1 MPRTRKPWWT
11 VNRNRIVIALVAAI
25 TGLLLYG
32 VFSSYHNA
40 QKRAE
45 LELRA
50 AESDGKAT
58 TYWLKYNDELKAKEA
73 LSRANAELEAKVA
86 SMKVTHKP
94 PPVPNPPDPSEAQ
107 KDLAREGMEKSEAL
121 TPKDTGTVWTWC
133 YKAKQVPILEQRS
146 FDLESVLIKKDELLA
161 GKDKELE
168 ATNLAL
174 NSSASAYLER
184 TKQAKA
190 LEGALEAAKKEARAK
205 EVKWWLKAGAA
216 ALAGYFAGKSL

>member
-1 MPRTRKPWWT
+1 MPRTRKPWWI
-11 VNRNRIVIALVAAI
+11 VNRNRTVIALVAAV

-32 VFSSYHNA
+32 VFSSYRNA

-50 AESDGKAT
+50 AESDGKAS

-73 LSRANAELEAKVA
+73 LSMANADLEAKIA
-86 SMKVTHKP
+86 SMKVTPKP
-94 PPVPNPPDPSEAQ
+94 PPVPNPPEPSEAQ
-107 KDLAREGMEKSEAL
+107 KDLAREGMEKPEAL

-216 ALAGYFAGKSL
+216 ALAGYFAGKNL

>member
-1 MPRTRKPWWT
+1 MPRTRKPWWI
-11 VNRNRIVIALVAAI
+11 VNRNRIVIALASVVVS
-25 TGLLLYG
+25 LLLYG

-50 AESDGKAT
+50 AESDGKAS
-58 TYWLKYNDELKAKEA
+58 TYWLKYNDALKAKEA
-73 LSRANAELEAKVA
+73 LSRANAELEAKIA
-86 SMKVTHKP
+86 SMKVTPKP

-107 KDLAREGMEKSEAL
+107 KDLAREGMEKPEAL

-146 FDLESVLIKKDELLA
+146 FDLESILVKKDELLA

-174 NSSASAYLER
+174 NNSASAYLER
-184 TKQAKA
+184 TKQAEA
-190 LEGALEAAKKEARAK
+190 LKGALDAAKKEARAK

-216 ALAGYFAGKSL
+216 ALAGYFAGKNL

>member
-1 MPRTRKPWWT
+1 MPRTRKLWWI
-11 VNRNRIVIALVAAI
+11 VNRNRVVIALATAV

-32 VFSSYHNA
+32 VFSSYHNG

-50 AESDGKAT
+50 AESDGKAS
-58 TYWLKYNDELKAKEA
+58 TYWLKYNDELKANEA
-73 LSRANAELEAKVA
+73 LSRANAELEAKIA
-86 SMKVTHKP
+86 SMKVTPKP
-94 PPVPNPPDPSEAQ
+94 PPVPNPPDPSESQ
-107 KDLAREGMEKSEAL
+107 RDLAREGMEKPEAL

-133 YKAKQVPILEQRS
+133 YKAKQVPVLEQRS
-146 FDLESVLIKKDELLA
+146 FDLESLLAKKDELLA

-184 TKQAKA
+184 TKQAEA

-205 EVKWWLKAGAA
+205 EVKWWLKAGAV
-216 ALAGYFAGKSL
+216 ALAGYFAGKNL

>member
-1 MPRTRKPWWT
+1 MPRTRKPWWI
-11 VNRNRIVIALVAAI
+11 VNRNRIVIALAAAI

-50 AESDGKAT
+50 AESDGKAS

-73 LSRANAELEAKVA
+73 LSRANAELEAKIA
-86 SMKVTHKP
+86 SMKVTPKP

-133 YKAKQVPILEQRS
+133 YKAKQVPVLEQRT
-146 FDLESVLIKKDELLA
+146 FDLESVLVKKDELIA
-161 GKDKELE
+161 GKSKELALADQAISDCSKARE
-168 ATNLAL
+168 AENLRA
-174 NSSASAYLER
+174 NKLEESM
-184 TKQAKA
+184 TAM
-190 LEGALEAAKKEARAK
+190 KKEARAK
-205 EVKWWLKAGAA
+205 EVKWWLKAGAV
-216 ALAGYFAGKSL
+216 ALVSYLSGKKL

>member
-50 AESDGKAT
+50 AESDGKAS
-58 TYWLKYNDELKAKEA
+58 TYWLKYNGELKAKEA
-73 LSRANAELEAKVA
+73 LSRANAELEAKIA
-86 SMKVTHKP
+86 SMKVTPKP
-94 PPVPNPPDPSEAQ
+94 PPAPNPPDPSEAQ
-107 KDLAREGMEKSEAL
+107 MDLAKEGMERPEAL

-133 YKAKQVPILEQRS
+133 YKAKQVPVLEQRS
-146 FDLESVLIKKDELLA
+146 FDLESVLVKKDELLA

-174 NSSASAYLER
+174 SNSASAYLER

>member
-1 MPRTRKPWWT
+1 MPRTRKPWWI
-11 VNRNRIVIALVAAI
+11 VNRNRIVIALAAAI

-50 AESDGKAT
+50 AESDGKAS

-73 LSRANAELEAKVA
+73 LSRANAELEAKIA
-86 SMKVTHKP
+86 SMKVTPKP

-107 KDLAREGMEKSEAL
+107 KDLAREGMERPEAL

-133 YKAKQVPILEQRS
+133 YKAKQVPVLEQRS
-146 FDLESVLIKKDELLA
+146 FDLESLLVKKDELLS
-161 GKDKELE
+161 GKNKELE
-168 ATNLAL
+168 ATSLAL
-174 NSSASAYLER
+174 NNSASAYLER
-184 TKQAKA
+184 TKQAEA
-190 LEGALEAAKKEARAK
+190 LKGALDTAKKEARAK
-205 EVKWWLKAGAA
+205 EVKWWLKAGVA
-216 ALAGYFAGKSL
+216 ALAGYFAGKKL

>member
-1 MPRTRKPWWT
+1 MPRTRKPWWI
-11 VNRNRIVIALVAAI
+11 VNRNRIVIALAAAI

-50 AESDGKAT
+50 AESDGKAS
-58 TYWLKYNDELKAKEA
+58 TYWLKYNGELKAKEA
-73 LSRANAELEAKVA
+73 LSRANAELEAKIA
-86 SMKVTHKP
+86 SMKVTPKP

-146 FDLESVLIKKDELLA
+146 FDLESLLVKKDELLA

-205 EVKWWLKAGAA
+205 EVKWWFKAGAA
-216 ALAGYFAGKSL
+216 ALAGYLAGKNL

>member
-11 VNRNRIVIALVAAI
+11 VNRNKAVVALAAALVGI
-25 TGLLLYG
+25 LLYG
-32 VFSSYHNA
+32 VISSYQNA
-40 QKRAE
+40 EKRAA

-58 TYWLKYNDELKAKEA
+58 TYWLQYNDELRAKEA
-73 LSRANAELEAKVA
+73 LSRANADLVSKIA
-86 SMKVTHKP
+86 SMKVTPKP

-107 KDLAREGMEKSEAL
+107 KDLAREGMEKPEVL
-121 TPKDTGTVWTWC
+121 TAKDTGTVWTWC

-146 FDLESVLIKKDELLA
+146 FDLESLLVKKDELLA

-190 LEGALEAAKKEARAK
+190 LEGALESAKKEARAK
-205 EVKWWLKAGAA
+205 EVKWWLKAVAA
-216 ALAGYFAGKSL
+216 ALAGYCAGKRL

>member
-1 MPRTRKPWWT
+1 MPKTRKPWWI
-11 VNRNRIVIALVAAI
+11 VNRNRIVIALGAAI

-40 QKRAE
+40 KKRAE

-50 AESDGKAT
+50 AESDGKAS
-58 TYWLKYNDELKAKEA
+58 TYWLKYNDELRAKET
-73 LSRANAELEAKVA
+73 LSRANAELEAKIA
-86 SMKVTHKP
+86 SMKVTPKP

-107 KDLAREGMEKSEAL
+107 KDLAGEGMEKPEAL
-121 TPKDTGTVWTWC
+121 TPKDTGTVWNWC

-146 FDLESVLIKKDELLA
+146 FDLESILVKKDELLA

-174 NSSASAYLER
+174 SNSASAYLER

-190 LEGALEAAKKEARAK
+190 LEGALDAAKKEARAK
-205 EVKWWLKAGAA
+205 EVKWLLKAGAA
-216 ALAGYFAGKSL
+216 ALAGYFAGKKI

>member
-1 MPRTRKPWWT
+1 M
-11 VNRNRIVIALVAAI
+11 NRNKAVVALAAALV
-25 TGLLLYG
+25 GLLLYG
-32 VFSSYHNA
+32 VVSSYQNA
-40 QKRAE
+40 EKRAA

-50 AESDGKAT
+50 AESDGKAS

-73 LSRANAELEAKVA
+73 LSRANAELEAKIA
-86 SMKVTHKP
+86 SMKVTPKP

-133 YKAKQVPILEQRS
+133 YRAKQVPILEQRS

-190 LEGALEAAKKEARAK
+190 LEGALESAKKEARAK
-205 EVKWWLKAGAA
+205 EVKWWFKAGAA
-216 ALAGYFAGKSL
+216 ALAGYLAGKSL

>member
-11 VNRNRIVIALVAAI
+11 VNRNRIVIALAAAI

-50 AESDGKAT
+50 AESDGKAS
-58 TYWLKYNDELKAKEA
+58 TYWLKYNGELKTKEA
-73 LSRANAELEAKVA
+73 LFRANAELEAKIA
-86 SMKVTHKP
+86 SMKVTPKP

-107 KDLAREGMEKSEAL
+107 KDLAREGMEKPEAL

-146 FDLESVLIKKDELLA
+146 FDLESLLVKKDELLA
-161 GKDKELE
+161 GKNKELE

-174 NSSASAYLER
+174 NDSASAYLER
-184 TKQAKA
+184 AKQAEA
-190 LEGALEAAKKEARAK
+190 LKGALEAAKKEARAK

-216 ALAGYFAGKSL
+216 ALAAYLAGKKL